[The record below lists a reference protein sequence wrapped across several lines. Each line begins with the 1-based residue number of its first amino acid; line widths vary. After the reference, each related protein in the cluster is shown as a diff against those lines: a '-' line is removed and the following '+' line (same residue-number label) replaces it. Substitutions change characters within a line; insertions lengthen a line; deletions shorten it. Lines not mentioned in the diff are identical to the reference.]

1 MSNRGNEHYTKKAK
15 KEWYLARSAY
25 KLMELDEKYHLLED
39 VYTGIDIWCAPGSW
53 LQYMSSTLA
62 KTVSDIPT
70 QIIWFDLKEVEIQ
83 LPGVSTYVQD
93 ISDMVWVQQV
103 LDSHHIQQVD
113 LIVSDMAPD
122 TIGMADIDA
131 IRCIWLIEKTL
142 WIYDTFLKEWGKF
155 AIKVFMW
162 PGFDELVRDLKTQY
176 WAANIATFKPK
187 SCRPKS
193 KETYIVKRG

>member
-25 KLMELDEKYHLLED
+25 KLMELDEKYHLLGD
-39 VYTGIDIWCAPGSW
+39 IHTAIDIWCAPGSW
-53 LQYMSSTLA
+53 LQYMASS
-62 KTVSDIPT
+62 IPQQEWV

-83 LPGVSTYVQD
+83 LPWVTTYVQD
-93 ISDMVWVQQV
+93 ISDVDGVGHILEQEQ
-103 LDSHHIQQVD
+103 IQQVD

-142 WIYDTFLKEWGKF
+142 WIYDTYLKDWGKF

-162 PGFDELVRDLKTQY
+162 PGFDELVSDLKTQY
-176 WAANIATFKPK
+176 GASNIMTFKPK